1 MCKNLKLFHTY
12 FNLSVSLDLRLAR
25 HCFTMKMK
33 VAEFV
38 GFKPSENRSRW
49 GVSRT
54 KHKWSFGSHCK
65 KNKISH

>member
-1 MCKNLKLFHTY
+1 
-12 FNLSVSLDLRLAR
+12 
-25 HCFTMKMK
+25 MKIK

-38 GFKPSENRSRW
+38 GFKAPVNRFCW

-65 KNKISH
+65 KNKTSHWKI